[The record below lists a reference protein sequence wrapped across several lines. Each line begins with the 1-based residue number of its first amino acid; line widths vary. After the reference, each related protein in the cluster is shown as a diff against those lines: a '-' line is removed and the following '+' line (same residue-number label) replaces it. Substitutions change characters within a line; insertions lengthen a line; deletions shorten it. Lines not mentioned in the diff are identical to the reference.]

1 MTLRRI
7 LRWVIGLPVVV
18 LVVAFAIANRRW
30 VTLSLDPF
38 SQEAPKLAMDMPLW
52 LLYFFGVLVGM
63 FLGWIAAWLAH
74 AKHRRAARELRA
86 EAARMQA
93 ELAELRR
100 QRPEGTRQDVA
111 PFEGGF
117 L

>member
-1 MTLRRI
+1 MRRI
-7 LRWVIGLPVVV
+7 LRWAVGLPIII
-18 LVVAFAIANRRW
+18 LVVSFAVANRRW

-52 LLYFFGVLVGM
+52 LLFFFGILVG
-63 FLGWIAAWLAH
+63 LIVGWVASWFAQG
-74 AKHRRAARELRA
+74 KHRKAAREART
-86 EAARMQA
+86 EAASLQA

-100 QRPEGTRQDVA
+100 SRVEPPRQDLA
-111 PFEGGF
+111 PFDGGF